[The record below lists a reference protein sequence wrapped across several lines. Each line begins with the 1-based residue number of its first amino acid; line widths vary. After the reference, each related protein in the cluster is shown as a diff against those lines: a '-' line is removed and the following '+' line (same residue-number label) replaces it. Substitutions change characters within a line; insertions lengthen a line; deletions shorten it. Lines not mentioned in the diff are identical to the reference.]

1 MLYGGLAIGYIR
13 NARIKDQ
20 EIHISIHLIRKGGK
34 ENNKT
39 MEQGKSAIIVGAGLV
54 GSLWAVYL
62 SRAGYKVKIY
72 ERRPDI
78 RRADISAGKSI
89 NLALSTRGWKALDE
103 VGVGDQV
110 REIAIPMYGRTMHD
124 MQGNL
129 TFQPYGKEEQAIY
142 SISRGGVNAKM
153 MDIAETEG
161 QAKIYYSHE
170 CIGANTKQGVVS
182 LKNTET
188 GEIFEDSAD
197 VVFAADGA
205 FSAVR
210 YHAMQKLD
218 RFDFSQRYISDGYR
232 EILLPANEDGSYKLE
247 KNALHIWPRGRFM
260 LIALANEDGSF
271 TCTLFMPHQGGE
283 HAFES
288 LNSKQAVDNFFKNT
302 FPDFYE
308 MMPNIADAWE
318 DHPLSSLAIMRS
330 FPWHNGKVA
339 LIGDAAHA
347 TVPFYGQGMNGGFE
361 DCTVLWELM
370 QKHNEDW
377 DRVFDE
383 YSIIRKPDG
392 DALQDLSL
400 ENYYVMRDYVA
411 DPKFLLQKKIE
422 AKFSKLYP
430 EKWMP
435 LYSQVTFSDIRYS
448 EAYNNGKKQDRIMK
462 EVMSSVSDI
471 ESNWDSDEVM
481 EKILEKI

>member
-1 MLYGGLAIGYIR
+1 
-13 NARIKDQ
+13 
-20 EIHISIHLIRKGGK
+20 
-34 ENNKT
+34 
-39 MEQGKSAIIVGAGLV
+39 MEDKKSAIIVGAGLV

-62 SRAGYKVKIY
+62 SKAGYKVTIY

-89 NLALSTRGWKALDE
+89 NLALSTRGWKALDA
-103 VGVGDQV
+103 VGVGDEI
-110 REIAIPMYGRTMHD
+110 RKIAIPMYGRIMHD
-124 MQGNL
+124 MEGNL
-129 TFQPYGKEEQAIY
+129 TNQPYGKDGQAIY
-142 SISRGGVNAKM
+142 SVSRGGVNAKM
-153 MDIAETEG
+153 MDIAEEVG
-161 QAKIYYSHE
+161 NAVIHYDQE
-170 CIGANTKQGVVS
+170 CIGADTDKGIVT
-182 LKNTET
+182 LKNNNT
-188 GEIFEDSAD
+188 GEVTTDEAD
-197 VVFAADGA
+197 IVFAADGA

-210 YHAMQKLD
+210 YYAMQKLD
-218 RFDFSQRYISDGYR
+218 RFNFNQRYISDGYR
-232 EILLPANEDGSYKLE
+232 EILLPANEDGSYRLD

-271 TCTLFMPHQGGE
+271 TCTLFMPHEGHE
-283 HAFES
+283 SAFDK
-288 LNSKQAVDNFFKNT
+288 LKSKEQVDHFFKST

-330 FPWHNGKVA
+330 YPWHHGKVA

-361 DCTVLWELM
+361 DCTVLAELM
-370 QKHNEDW
+370 EKHQENWENI
-377 DRVFDE
+377 FAE
-383 YSIIRKPDG
+383 YSVIRKPDG

-400 ENYYVMRDYVA
+400 DNYFVMRDYVA
-411 DPKFLLQKKIE
+411 DPTFLLQKKIE

-448 EAYNNGKKQDRIMK
+448 DAYKNGQRQDKIMK
-462 EVMSSVSDI
+462 EVMQLPNI
-471 ESNWDSDEVM
+471 EANWDSDEVM
-481 EKILEKI
+481 QKIVENI